1 MPIVSA
7 ATAFTFQESG
17 LTNILIIHEGLWFG
31 GRLLNSLINPNQLHF
46 NGVTVHDNPAFDPG
60 EPIGIDTPE
69 LRIPLSMTG
78 TIIFFHSSNLTAL
91 KLDSCPRIHLTSDA
105 EWNPHTLRL
114 AFARTVEVG
123 VKVTGNIFDGNLG
136 DLDSHE
142 TEIGLAQISATYSF
156 REMADAVAQERII
169 GAANS
174 FVSQKQ
180 HPQVTKE
187 QLSER

>member
-1 MPIVSA
+1 MA
-7 ATAFTFQESG
+7 GTTTF
-17 LTNILIIHEGLWFG
+17 L
-31 GRLLNSLINPNQLHF
+31 
-46 NGVTVHDNPAFDPG
+46 
-60 EPIGIDTPE
+60 
-69 LRIPLSMTG
+69 
-78 TIIFFHSSNLTAL
+78 HSSTPTAL
-91 KLDSCPRIHLTSDA
+91 KQDSYPHIHLTSDA

-187 QLSER
+187 QLRER